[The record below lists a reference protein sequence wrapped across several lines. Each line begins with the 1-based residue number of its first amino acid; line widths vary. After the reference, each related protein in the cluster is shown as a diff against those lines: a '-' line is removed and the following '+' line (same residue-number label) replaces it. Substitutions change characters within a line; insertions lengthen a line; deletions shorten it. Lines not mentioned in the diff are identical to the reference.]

1 MYVKTNTK
9 KNRKISAKQSLL
21 MIALVF
27 LAGSV
32 MSFSPFAAAQTIQD
46 QINQLNQQNAN
57 TQQQVS
63 VLEGEASSL
72 QDKIDKLQQRIN
84 GLQAQINDNTNQV
97 QKLEQEIIKTEEELN
112 QQKQLLG
119 KNIRAMY
126 IEGQMSTFEMLASSN
141 DLSDFV
147 DKEQYRNS
155 VKSKIV
161 AALDRINNLK
171 LQLKNQQ
178 EEIKARLKE
187 QQLLQNQL
195 AAERNE
201 NDRLLGLNEGQR
213 NSLDQQI
220 RSNNTKIADL
230 RRQQA
235 EENCRRFG
243 CGGTY
248 TVGGGGYPWGN
259 APCLANGSVDGY
271 CPGYEWGYNGSY
283 YNWSTGGYAFRNCTD
298 WVAYRIGKV
307 DGKYVPSALG
317 NANMWDN
324 RASNYAHM
332 STGSEPR
339 VGAAAVSHIGY
350 YGHVMYVEA
359 VNGNGSIVISEY
371 NGNGMGK
378 YSMKTI
384 SASGLVFV
392 YFN

>member
-1 MYVKTNTK
+1 MKTKIK
-9 KNRKISAKQSLL
+9 KIRKYSLAQPL
-21 MIALVF
+21 LVLVF
-27 LAGSV
+27 IFVVGSV
-32 MSFSPFAAAQTIQD
+32 ISFSPFALAQTIQE

-72 QDKIDKLQQRIN
+72 QDKINQLQQRIN
-84 GLQAQINDNTNQV
+84 GLQGQINENTNKV

-187 QQLLQNQL
+187 QQVLQNQL
-195 AAERNE
+195 AGERNE
-201 NDRLLGLNEGQR
+201 NDRLLSLNENQR
-213 NSLDQQI
+213 SSLDQQI
-220 RSNNTKIADL
+220 RSNNTRIADL

-243 CGGTY
+243 CGGSY

-259 APCLANGSVDGY
+259 APCLANGVVDGY

-283 YNWSTGGYAFRNCTD
+283 YNWDTGGYAFRNCTD
-298 WVAYRIGKV
+298 WVAYRIGK
-307 DGKYVPSALG
+307 YVPMLG

-324 RASNYAHM
+324 RAQGLGIA
-332 STGSEPR
+332 TGSEPR
-339 VGAAAVSHIGY
+339 VGAAAVSNVGY

-359 VNGNGSIVISEY
+359 VNANGSIVISEY

>member
-1 MYVKTNTK
+1 MKTNIK
-9 KNRKISAKQSLL
+9 KNYWPKNQLF
-21 MIALVF
+21 IALSFF
-27 LAGSV
+27 LIAGWLIGI
-32 MSFSPFAAAQTIQD
+32 SPYALAQSIQD
-46 QINQLNQQNAN
+46 QINSLNQQNAN
-57 TQQQVS
+57 TSQQVAQ
-63 VLEGEASSL
+63 LEDEASSL
-72 QDKIDKLQQRIN
+72 EDKINKLQDRIN
-84 GLQAQINDNTNQV
+84 GLQTQINDNTTKMQ
-97 QKLEQEIIKTEEELN
+97 QLEQAIIKTEEELN
-112 QQKQLLG
+112 QQKELLG

-126 IEGQMSTFEMLASSN
+126 LEGQISTFEMLASSN

-161 AALDRINNLK
+161 ATLDRINNLK

-178 EEIKARLKE
+178 EEVKARLKE

-201 NDRLLGLNEGQR
+201 NNRLLGLNEGQR

-220 RSNNTKIADL
+220 KTNNSKIADL

-243 CGGTY
+243 CTGTY
-248 TVGGGGYPWGN
+248 TVGGGGYLWGN
-259 APCLANGSVDGY
+259 APCLANGSVDGW

-307 DGKYVPSALG
+307 DGKYVPSGLG

-324 RASNYAHM
+324 RAGNYSHM
-332 STGSEPR
+332 STGTEPR

-359 VNGNGSIVISEY
+359 VNSNGSIVISEY

-384 SASGLVFV
+384 SPSGLVFV